1 MVSFKYPT
9 MPNVI
14 GGLAKPI
21 YIVMQLGC
29 IKSLANIPQT
39 ICIHEIDSIVIEQSA
54 QVELRDEKDLDNT
67 LGIWSSRLF

>member
-14 GGLAKPI
+14 GGFAKPI

-29 IKSLANIPQT
+29 IKRLANMPQT
-39 ICIHEIDSIVIEQSA
+39 ICIHEIDSIVIKQSA